1 MQKKNWLP
9 GYRDYEYQRN
19 TFQLLIFLFIYLLQK
34 WLRNSSFFF
43 VCWTFSLHI
52 VGEEKM
58 PIEILNPL
66 PFRTINGTT
75 SEKRMA
81 FMGWMPVISIEN
93 VIVLCYASSSPS
105 ATPGCVH
112 DANRAERQIKKNRS
126 DDAKRMRKT
135 HTLTTRRTFAR
146 MSPERRGL
154 PVTPMH
160 VHCTGIGI
168 IHSNFASLIS
178 MLCMRLRTHHIYMHN
193 INIDKLFTSRWRKM
207 ELENESNSEK

>member
-1 MQKKNWLP
+1 MNINGIHFSCW
-9 GYRDYEYQRN
+9 YFY
-19 TFQLLIFLFIYLLQK
+19 LFIYCK
-34 WLRNSSFFF
+34 NDFGTAVFFF

-207 ELENESNSEK
+207 ELGNESNSEK